1 MNGGESPERFARAPR
16 ALDRCA
22 FATRSKTSVSAVAVG
37 RCRKSRAMCR
47 TVGDGVPGS
56 SAGVDSGA
64 PPASGNVCEARGRS
78 AMAPRRSG
86 GRIAREPPEPDSRAF
101 GSGFASISES
111 FVAPSFF
118 GFDAGIAARLRMSD
132 DDAGMTRVG
141 SRRDTCV
148 FRGDRARH
156 SPPHRAR
163 GLGRVECRK
172 SARVGVF
179 VGVFH
184 APLWG
189 VFRGEKKRFFFPVV
203 TQRAKPTPTPSR
215 KGTSA
220 TPRPCS
226 SSPRTSAT
234 SGGCSRA
241 PPPRRGPSPSARASR
256 RRPPAPP

>member
-1 MNGGESPERFARAPR
+1 MDGGESPERFARAPR

-64 PPASGNVCEARGRS
+64 PPASGMVCEARGRS

-156 SPPHRAR
+156 SPPHRALWAGSGR
-163 GLGRVECRK
+163 MPEERACRSFCRRFSRSPLG
-172 SARVGVF
+172 SF
-179 VGVFH
+179 F
-184 APLWG
+184 
-189 VFRGEKKRFFFPVV
+189 FRGEKKNDEKKRFFLFPL
-203 TQRAKPTPTPSR
+203 
-215 KGTSA
+215 
-220 TPRPCS
+220 
-226 SSPRTSAT
+226 
-234 SGGCSRA
+234 
-241 PPPRRGPSPSARASR
+241 
-256 RRPPAPP
+256 

>member
-1 MNGGESPERFARAPR
+1 MDGGESPERFARAPR

-64 PPASGNVCEARGRS
+64 PPASGMVCEARGRS

-184 APLWG
+184 APLWE
-189 VFRGEKKRFFFPVV
+189 VLWRKKAFFSFPAVMMI
-203 TQRAKPTPTPSR
+203 
-215 KGTSA
+215 
-220 TPRPCS
+220 
-226 SSPRTSAT
+226 
-234 SGGCSRA
+234 
-241 PPPRRGPSPSARASR
+241 
-256 RRPPAPP
+256 